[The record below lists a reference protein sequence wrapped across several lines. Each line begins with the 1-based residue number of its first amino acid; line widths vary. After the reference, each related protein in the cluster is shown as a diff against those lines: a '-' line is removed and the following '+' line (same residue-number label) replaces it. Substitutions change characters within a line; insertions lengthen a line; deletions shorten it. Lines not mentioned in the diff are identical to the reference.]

1 MDKISVVT
9 VTYNCKND
17 VEKTIKSVLEQ
28 DYPSIEYII
37 IDGASTD
44 GTIDVIKKY
53 ADHID
58 YWISEPDKGIY
69 DAMNKGLEK
78 ATGDWIFFLNTG
90 DVFANRDVLQQIP
103 FCECGQELDVCGIV
117 GDIKADCQGRVVV
130 RKKTIPFYRNPKRYK
145 NMGFSHQGVFVR
157 TNMAKALRFDL
168 KYSLCADYN
177 MMVELSKQNYRYIE
191 IDLPICV
198 IQGGVGAS
206 EANRDRQMIEE
217 AQICQCDRSL
227 LFYTIYC
234 YRKFKRV
241 AKKILFG
248 KIAL

>member
-1 MDKISVVT
+1 MDKISIVT

-17 VEKTIKSVLEQ
+17 VEKTIKSVLDL
-28 DYPSIEYII
+28 DYPNIEYIV
-37 IDGASTD
+37 IDGASKD
-44 GTIDVIKKY
+44 GTVDIIKTY

-69 DAMNKGLEK
+69 DAMNKGLRK

-90 DVFANRDVLQQIP
+90 DVFADNKVLRQVP
-103 FCECGQELDVCGIV
+103 FCECRQALDVCGIV
-117 GDIKADCQGRVVV
+117 GDIKADYQGCVVE
-130 RKKTIPFYRNPKRYK
+130 RKKTIPFYRNSKRYK

-157 TNMAKALRFDL
+157 TNMAKILQFDL

-177 MMVELSKQNYRYIE
+177 MMVELNKKGYRFVE

-234 YRKFKRV
+234 YRKLKRV
-241 AKKILFG
+241 AKKILYR
-248 KIAL
+248 